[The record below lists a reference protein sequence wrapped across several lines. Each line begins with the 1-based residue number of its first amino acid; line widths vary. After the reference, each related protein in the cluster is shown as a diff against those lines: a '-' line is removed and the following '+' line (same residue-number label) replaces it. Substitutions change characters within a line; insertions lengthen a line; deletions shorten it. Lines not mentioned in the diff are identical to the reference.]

1 MAKSIQAAL
10 IAGDREANSQ
20 LAMRER
26 RPTWDE
32 SLLGGLTGALA
43 SAKAAMDYEK
53 QQKSIINNRVAKY
66 IDALDTNVDISALTP
81 NQQKS
86 ITDFLVNGRN
96 EYASLASRIARVED
110 PSSQEYLDMRDR
122 MNGISLSFQNLA
134 TGVKSYKDDK
144 ALYLKEFDNGMIS
157 EGNELNVLNESSK
170 LYTNEAS
177 FNVGEGG
184 GLQFWDPENENYKS
198 YSQMP
203 KPFTKDF
210 STADEILKM
219 SNTLYNAGATL
230 DGARGNMIRQKLSN
244 MINKGGRKTL
254 LSLASD
260 DFIMEGGLGLQD
272 PELFAPD
279 NEDALRAAVV
289 DSYMNMLTDVAKQGA
304 AAKRPANTRNS
315 GGFTG
320 AIKDEINISLGTS
333 VPQAMQFAQYA
344 SATPEQRPQA
354 VREMLVAINSIDP
367 TKNTNY
373 KSRDDFYQEYLEG
386 MKMEDNAEAAQ
397 AFIDDYGDYDIYMYN
412 SRDPELSKPLNLDVT
427 NAQQLYAFYLQNAGL
442 STKATNYHLGQY
454 NNYLNQLKK
463 NTPSQSNASGGGA
476 YDNL

>member
-1 MAKSIQAAL
+1 MARGIQATL
-10 IAGDREANSQ
+10 IAGDREANSR

-26 RPTWDE
+26 RPTKAE
-32 SLLGGLTGALA
+32 SFLGGLGGALA
-43 SAKAAMDYEK
+43 AAKASMEYEK
-53 QQKSIINNRVAKY
+53 KQKSIINNRVSKY
-66 IDALDTNVDISALTP
+66 IDALDTNVDISALTA
-81 NQQKS
+81 NQQKAV
-86 ITDFLVNGRN
+86 TDFLVNNRN
-96 EYASLASRIARVED
+96 EYASLASKIARIED
-110 PSSQEYLDMRDR
+110 PSSQEYLDIRDR
-122 MNGISLSFQNLA
+122 MNGISLAFQNLA

-184 GLQFWDPENENYKS
+184 GLQFWDPEKETYKS

-219 SNTLYNAGATL
+219 SNTLYNAGAVL
-230 DGARGNMIRQKLSN
+230 DGARSNMIRQKLSN
-244 MINKGGRKTL
+244 MIGKGGRKTL

-272 PELFAPD
+272 PELFAPE
-279 NEDALRAAVV
+279 NEDALRTAVV
-289 DSYMNMLTDVAKQGA
+289 DSYMSMLTDVASQGA
-304 AAKRPANTRNS
+304 VNKRPGTVRNG

-344 SATPEQRPQA
+344 AATPEQRPQV

-373 KSRDDFYQEYLEG
+373 KSREDFYAEYLEG
-386 MKMEDNAEAAQ
+386 MDMKDNAESAQ
-397 AFIDDYGDYDIYMYN
+397 AFIEDYGDYDIYLYN
-412 SRDPELSKPLNLDVT
+412 QRNPELTKPLALDIT
-427 NAQQLYAFYLQNAGL
+427 NPQQLYAFYLQNSGL

-463 NTPSQSNASGGGA
+463 NTPSESKSSGGGA